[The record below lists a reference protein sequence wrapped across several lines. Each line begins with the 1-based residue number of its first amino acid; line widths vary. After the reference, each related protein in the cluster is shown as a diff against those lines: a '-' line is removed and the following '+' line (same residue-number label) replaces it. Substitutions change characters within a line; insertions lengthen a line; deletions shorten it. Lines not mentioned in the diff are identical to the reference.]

1 MRSSPVSPLAFRLL
15 QIGLSWAL
23 SLAPFAADYSSAE
36 KPAEPIPEKN
46 PLDQFK
52 WLNGPAT
59 ADLQS
64 RARLRL
70 PAGIR
75 FVESGDARKILK
87 LMGNSTRGNELGMVE
102 SRSNHW
108 WAIFS
113 FDEVGYVKDD
123 EKKNLDA
130 DKLLMRMR
138 EGAAEDNKRRKSEG
152 IPTLEILGWHVAPNF
167 NDETKNLE
175 WSLLGQS
182 AGEKFVNYNVRLLG
196 RKGVTEVT
204 LIEDYDKVDA
214 AMPGFRGMLSSF
226 QYTQGE
232 NYAEFQQGDKI
243 AQYGLGALVL
253 GGSAAAAYKL
263 GFFGLMAGF
272 LKKTFKFVIVG
283 LVAIG
288 AWIKKLLT
296 GRKPGRSEV

>member
-1 MRSSPVSPLAFRLL
+1 MRSRLDFLMAHRLL
-15 QIGLSWAL
+15 QICLFWAV
-23 SLAPFAADYSSAE
+23 SLAVFGAE
-36 KPAEPIPEKN
+36 KPAAEKPAKD
-46 PLDQFK
+46 PLDRFK

-59 ADLQS
+59 ADLRS

-70 PAGIR
+70 PAGSR
-75 FVESGDARKILK
+75 FVEAGDAQKILK
-87 LMGNSTRGNELGMVE
+87 LMGNSTHGNELGLVE

-123 EKKNLDA
+123 EKKDLDA
-130 DKLLMRMR
+130 DKLLKQMQ
-138 EGAAEDNKRRKSEG
+138 EGVAEDNTRRKSQE

-182 AGEKFVNYNVRLLG
+182 AGEKFVNYNVRILG

-204 LIEDYDKVDA
+204 LIEDFDKVDA
-214 AMPGFRGMLSSF
+214 AMPGFRELLKSF
-226 QYTQGE
+226 QYSQGE
-232 NYAEFQQGDKI
+232 NYAEFRQGDKI

-253 GGSAAAAYKL
+253 GGTAAAAYKL
-263 GFFGLMAGF
+263 GFFGLVAGF
-272 LKKTFKFVIVG
+272 LKKAFKFVIVG

-288 AWIKKLLT
+288 AWIKKVLT
-296 GRKPGRSEV
+296 GRKPGRSEL

>member
-1 MRSSPVSPLAFRLL
+1 MRIRPV
-15 QIGLSWAL
+15 LSWAL
-23 SLAPFAADYSSAE
+23 RLLPICLLWALTVTPFAADSSVAE
-36 KPAEPIPEKN
+36 TPVDPSPQQD
-46 PLDQFK
+46 PLDRFQ

-70 PAGIR
+70 PAGFR
-75 FVESGDARKILK
+75 YVESGDAQKILK
-87 LMGNSTRGNELGMVE
+87 LMGNAPRGNELGLVE

-123 EKKNLDA
+123 EKKDLDA
-130 DKLLMRMR
+130 DKLLIRMR
-138 EGAAEDNKRRKSEG
+138 EGVAEDNKRRKSEG
-152 IPTLEILGWHVAPNF
+152 IPTLEILGWHVAPKF
-167 NDETKNLE
+167 NDDTKNLE

-204 LIEDYDKVDA
+204 LIEDFEKVDA
-214 AMPGFRGMLSSF
+214 AMPEFRGMLNSF
-226 QYTQGE
+226 QYSQAE

-253 GGSAAAAYKL
+253 GGTAAAAYKL
-263 GFFGLMAGF
+263 GFFGMVAGF
-272 LKKTFKFVIVG
+272 LKKAFKFIVVG
-283 LVAIG
+283 VVALG
-288 AWIKKLLT
+288 AWMKKVLT
-296 GRKPGRSEV
+296 GRKSGRNEV